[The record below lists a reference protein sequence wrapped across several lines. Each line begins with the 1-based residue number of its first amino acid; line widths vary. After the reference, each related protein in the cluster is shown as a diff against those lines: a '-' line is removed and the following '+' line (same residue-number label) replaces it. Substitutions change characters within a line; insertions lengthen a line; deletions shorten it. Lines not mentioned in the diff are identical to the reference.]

1 MCVIIYFIQLSNPP
15 VRNGKNISK
24 FMPRLMWSTSNCKFT
39 NNLHTKTI
47 CLIYI
52 NYPPPHGFNIIS
64 HISIEPLHIFAF
76 LDVIFQLA
84 YYS

>member
-47 CLIYI
+47 RLIYI
-52 NYPPPHGFNIIS
+52 NYPPPWI
-64 HISIEPLHIFAF
+64 
-76 LDVIFQLA
+76 
-84 YYS
+84 